1 MTQMA
6 LGDLKKWKM
15 YQIRS
20 HAHVWTKSQKL
31 VFSVPFWPFCP
42 FCRSKWVKMAQNYF
56 FMNSEAKRFPTRGHT
71 PMFEQ
76 NLKIWDFRSL
86 LALFGP
92 FFGPNVSKW
101 PEIIFFWI
109 LRPNDFQWGVICLCL
124 KKTSKNDIFGPFL
137 TFFGPFFGPN
147 GSKWPKIIFFWI
159 LRPNDFQRGVICLC
173 LVKTWKND
181 IFGPFLTLFGPFF
194 GPNWSKWPKIIF
206 FWILR
211 PNDFQR
217 GVTCQYLNKIS
228 KNGTFGPKMGYRAQ
242 KKPKN
247 DFFQKM
253 KKTSPGNIP
262 NFRKTQ
268 ENNIEDHPGT

>member
-92 FFGPNVSKW
+92 FFGPN
-101 PEIIFFWI
+101 
-109 LRPNDFQWGVICLCL
+109 
-124 KKTSKNDIFGPFL
+124 
-137 TFFGPFFGPN
+137 
-147 GSKWPKIIFFWI
+147 GSKWPK
-159 LRPNDFQRGVICLC
+159 V
-173 LVKTWKND
+173 
-181 IFGPFLTLFGPFF
+181 
-194 GPNWSKWPKIIF
+194 IF

-217 GVTCQYLNKIS
+217 GVTYLCLVKTW
-228 KNGTFGPKMGYRAQ
+228 KNGIFGPFLTLFGPFIVHMGQNGPKLFFLNSDTKWFPTRGHMPMFVQNLKKMIFWSIFDPFRPIFGPNES
-242 KKPKN
+242 KWPKII
-247 DFFQKM
+247 FF
-253 KKTSPGNIP
+253 
-262 NFRKTQ
+262 
-268 ENNIEDHPGT
+268 